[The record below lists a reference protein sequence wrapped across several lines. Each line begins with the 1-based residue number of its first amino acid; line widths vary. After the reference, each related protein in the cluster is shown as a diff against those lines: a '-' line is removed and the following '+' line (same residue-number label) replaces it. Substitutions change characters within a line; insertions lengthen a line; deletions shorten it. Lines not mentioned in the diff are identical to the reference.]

1 MNTIET
7 VSIGKA
13 IRTKFN
19 CYETIYHFNG
29 QSLAKNRR
37 LERYL
42 PSSWDKYFEATE
54 DVTINSN
61 RFKVY
66 RRGSDGPLLY
76 LIHGGGHSS
85 LSWCVFAVCYI
96 DIVMVTVICDV

>member
-1 MNTIET
+1 VLYNQTILISAIS
-7 VSIGKA
+7 SI
-13 IRTKFN
+13 
-19 CYETIYHFNG
+19 IYYYF
-29 QSLAKNRR
+29 SAKNRR